1 MKKVKNNSTQITQ
14 IERINADKISEDQP
28 NPRHQRSIPKHWAWV
43 KLGDIGEVIGG
54 GTPSTSIEEFFDGDI
69 AWITPAD
76 LTGFKNKYISKGRR
90 NITETGLKNS
100 SARLIPKGSVL
111 FSSRAPIGYVV
122 ISSNAL
128 CTNQGFKTVIP
139 NKKVDSEF
147 IYYFLKSAKQ
157 LAEKNAS
164 GTTFKEIS
172 AKNFANLPIPLPPL
186 PEQEKIVEKIEELF
200 SGLDSG
206 VASLK
211 KAKELVRLYR
221 QSVLASAF
229 SGKLT
234 SDKTPKVD
242 GGINN
247 EQLIIKNEKAKNN
260 SSLFILNSS
269 LPTGWKWVKLGEVA
283 EIKRGKSKH
292 RPRNDP
298 NLYGGKYPFIQTGEI
313 RSANGG
319 IINSFIQT
327 YNETGLAQS
336 KLWPKGTLCVSIAA
350 NIGETAF
357 LGFDSCFPDSIVGIL
372 PNDSEAVGKYI
383 NYYFILEKERIN
395 GLAPAT
401 AQKNINVDIIQKLI
415 VPLPPK
421 IQQTQIVE
429 EIESRFAGSEALE
442 KAIDESLA
450 KSETLRQS
458 ILKQAFSGK
467 LIINNLE

>member
-1 MKKVKNNSTQITQ
+1 MNNSLP
-14 IERINADKISEDQP
+14 P
-28 NPRHQRSIPKHWAWV
+28 NWSWV
-43 KLGDIGEVIGG
+43 KLADVCEPIDKVNGIKKSGSFYYLDIGGINNKNNLVKTVKEYKWEKA
-54 GTPSTSIEEFFDGDI
+54 PSRAKQIVKDGDI
-69 AWITPAD
+69 LFSTVRTYLKNIAKVPTAYNNQIAS
-76 LTGFKNKYISKGRR
+76 TGFCVIRPKN
-90 NITETGLKNS
+90 NLLNS
-100 SARLIPKGSVL
+100 NFIFYLTLSNKFLEPL
-111 FSSRAPIGYVV
+111 
-122 ISSNAL
+122 NAL
-128 CTNQGFKTVIP
+128 QVGSSYPAVRNGDV
-139 NKKVDSEF
+139 
-147 IYYFLKSAKQ
+147 LKQ
-157 LAEKNAS
+157 
-164 GTTFKEIS
+164 
-172 AKNFANLPIPLPPL
+172 PIPLPPL
-186 PEQEKIVEKIEELF
+186 PDQKKIVEKIEELF

-211 KAKELVRLYR
+211 KAKEQIRLYR

-229 SGKLT
+229 SGKLLT
-234 SDKTPKVD
+234 QSA
-242 GGINN
+242 
-247 EQLIIKNEKAKNN
+247 ERQAHSE
-260 SSLFILNSS
+260 
-269 LPTGWKWVKLGEVA
+269 LPEGWKWVKLGEVA

-298 NLYGGKYPFIQTGEI
+298 KLYGGIYPFIQTGEI

-336 KLWPKGTLCVSIAA
+336 KLWTKGTLCVSIAA

-372 PNDSEAVGKYI
+372 PNDSEVIRKYI

-429 EIESRFAGSEALE
+429 EIEKRFSEADNLE

-458 ILKQAFSGK
+458 ILKKAFEGR
-467 LIINNLE
+467 LV